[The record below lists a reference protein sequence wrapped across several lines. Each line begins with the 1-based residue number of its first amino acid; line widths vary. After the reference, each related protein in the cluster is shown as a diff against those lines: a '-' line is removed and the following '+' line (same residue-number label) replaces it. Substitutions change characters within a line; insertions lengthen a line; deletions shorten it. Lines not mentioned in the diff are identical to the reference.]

1 MLEKSRL
8 VHLPAQQHSFKIFY
22 LMAEGL
28 SAEEKSA
35 LYLNNVLAHRYAAV
49 MGFICSILLNDLIRF
64 KNDCQLCCC

>member
-8 VHLPAQQHSFKIFY
+8 VHLPPQQHNFRVFY

-35 LYLNNVLAHRYAAV
+35 LYLNNVLAHRYEPTDY
-49 MGFICSILLNDLIRF
+49 MTGPCL
-64 KNDCQLCCC
+64 